1 MAGAAHGG
9 AEAFFDR
16 LVGALARAGVVQHVL
31 TRAHPERLAS
41 LRAAGL
47 DAVALRFGG
56 PLDWSTGRRF
66 RAEIERFGPDLVLTW
81 MSRATTFCPPPARA
95 SKRFVH
101 VGRLGGYYDAKYYR
115 ACDHLIANTAD
126 IRDWLIDQGFDSA
139 RVHHLPN
146 FVAAVPAPPVDRAA
160 LGTPA
165 DAPLVLGLGRLH
177 PNKAF
182 DVLIDAVARLPAVWL
197 WIAGEGDA
205 LPALE
210 RRAAERG
217 IAERV
222 RFLGWRGD
230 VPALLATA
238 DALACASRHEPL
250 GNVVIEAWAHGVPVV
265 AAASQGPRGLIRD
278 GVDGLLAPIDDA
290 AALAAA
296 LQQLIDDP
304 TLRAAL
310 ARAGRARY
318 EPEFTESMVVRRYL
332 ALFNQVCA

>member
-16 LVGALARAGVVQHVL
+16 LVGALAGAGITQHVL
-31 TRAHPERLAS
+31 TRAHPARLAS

-47 DAVALRFGG
+47 DPVALRFGG
-56 PLDWSTGRRF
+56 PFDWSTGRRF
-66 RAEIERFGPDLVLTW
+66 GAEIERFGPDVVLTW
-81 MSRATTFCPPPARA
+81 MSRATAFCPRPSRA
-95 SKRFVH
+95 TKGFVH

-126 IRDWLIDQGFDSA
+126 IRAWLIGQGFA
-139 RVHHLPN
+139 AERVHYLPN

-160 LGTPA
+160 FGTPA

-182 DVLIDAVARLPAVWL
+182 DVLIDAVARLPDTWL
-197 WIAGEGDA
+197 WIAGEGDERRM
-205 LPALE
+205 LE
-210 RRAAERG
+210 SRAAERG
-217 IAERV
+217 VAARV
-222 RFLGWRGD
+222 RFLGWRDD

-238 DALACASRHEPL
+238 SVLACASRHEPL
-250 GNVVIEAWAHGVPVV
+250 GNVVIEAWAHRTPVV

-278 GVDGLLAPIDDA
+278 GADGLLAPVDDA
-290 AALAAA
+290 AGLAVA
-296 LQQLIDDP
+296 LQRVIEDRELGI
-304 TLRAAL
+304 AL
-310 ARAGRARY
+310 TRAGRARFEAEY
-318 EPEFTESMVVRRYL
+318 TESAVVRRYL